1 MPESVIQRG
10 YLEQHMGYFFAELDL
25 NNSKFSTGCG
35 SDTLKFLLDP
45 EGATAAKDYAD
56 LVKKLDTFFTDHEVR
71 IVITFSDGTVA
82 YDRGKGA
89 ANTYDNA
96 LKPGGINVNH
106 NSRISVMTALLS
118 SSGVG
123 FERKF
128 STSTDMQMFYMA
140 RRFGYSQDNS
150 IGCVILSVGSSS
162 TVPSR

>member
-10 YLEQHMGYFFAELDL
+10 YLEQHMGYFLAEFDS
-25 NNSKFSTGCG
+25 NNTKFSTGCG
-35 SDTLKFLLDP
+35 ADALKFVLDP
-45 EGATAAKDYAD
+45 ESATASKDYSD
-56 LVKKLDTFFTDHEVR
+56 LVKKLDKFYTDHEVR

-106 NSRISVMTALLS
+106 NSRVSVMTALLS

-123 FERKF
+123 FERKY
-128 STSTDMQMFYMA
+128 STSTDMQMFYTA